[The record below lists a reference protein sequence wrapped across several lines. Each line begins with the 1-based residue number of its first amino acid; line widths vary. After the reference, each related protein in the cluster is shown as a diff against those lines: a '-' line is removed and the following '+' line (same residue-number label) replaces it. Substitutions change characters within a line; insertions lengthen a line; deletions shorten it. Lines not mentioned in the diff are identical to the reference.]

1 MNNLGDSVHHEDARR
16 LSPARRAF
24 TSFTTRWFLIPQGTG
39 ILAIVLNQLPYQ
51 FHGLH
56 TISIVFWFLN
66 MVLLAAML
74 AIFLLRLL
82 ASPRVVARSIATDTT
97 EAACTASISIAF
109 MSCIQMLSLVV
120 IPSWGGRG
128 WSLAVYI
135 LWWVNCA
142 LAVLACIGLPDV
154 FVRSIRS
161 EGGLARSFTPVVQLP
176 LIAALTSAAGAGTLC
191 QSAVLSTA
199 QKVPMI
205 VVAYLEIGL
214 ALPTV
219 LAFDVL
225 YLARLLQPWEEPAGS
240 HHEFPPEQMYS
251 HMVLCGPWGQSSFAL
266 QTLGKAVFQL
276 KGGFGASGQGALLF
290 SNQGAD
296 TVAFASILVG
306 LVNWGQGTFWWAFA
320 IVSIT
325 RAVVARLKQNHSIAF
340 HLSLWATVFPWQVV
354 YEAMIEFVDKSC
366 KVPNAAKAK
375 WTAEA
380 KKWRLPYWHFARLA
394 IHCRILIPTRKL

>member
-1 MNNLGDSVHHEDARR
+1 MNNLGDSVHHEDGRR

-66 MVLLAAML
+66 IVLLAGML

-191 QSAVLSTA
+191 QSAVLSGA

-225 YLARLLQPWEEPAGS
+225 YLARLLQPWEDPAGS

-276 KGGFGASGQGALLF
+276 KGGLAHPGKGRSCSAIRGLTRLRSRAF
-290 SNQGAD
+290 S
-296 TVAFASILVG
+296 LG
-306 LVNWGQGTFWWAFA
+306 L
-320 IVSIT
+320 
-325 RAVVARLKQNHSIAF
+325 
-340 HLSLWATVFPWQVV
+340 
-354 YEAMIEFVDKSC
+354 
-366 KVPNAAKAK
+366 
-375 WTAEA
+375 
-380 KKWRLPYWHFARLA
+380 
-394 IHCRILIPTRKL
+394 